1 MLQLHAPCIVLG
13 IEQIDAPLTQALQ
26 AKAELPYN
34 VQ

>member
-1 MLQLHAPCIVLG
+1 MMQPHAPYIVFG
-13 IEQIDAPLTQALQ
+13 IEQIDAPLTQALH

>member
-1 MLQLHAPCIVLG
+1 MMQLYAPCILLG

-26 AKAELPYN
+26 VKAELPYN